1 MSLQVSL
8 ASLEQQHQALEREI
22 EEELAHPGADQLR
35 LTELKRRKLLLK
47 DEIERLRHDNVAT
60 VH

>member
-8 ASLEQQHQALEREI
+8 ASLERQHQALEREI
-22 EEELAHPGADQLR
+22 EAELTHPGADQLR
-35 LTELKRRKLLLK
+35 LSELKRRKLILK
-47 DEIERLRHDNVAT
+47 DEIERLRHEDGAT